1 MYPRRMRKLLACTRS
16 TRHVG
21 DFVFGG
27 FFLFL
32 HSAILLAHPGSRCPF
47 AFFPFLGNGW
57 IRRRTCYPR
66 EFWAVS
72 EIVQLNGKRPGRWR
86 RDVSDQ
92 MDERLHRLPIAR
104 GQAGGSGWNFAQRKR
119 EGNANCQE
127 RRGWCRSRC
136 YRYCCF
142 SSISSDLCFSAVQD
156 STA

>member
-1 MYPRRMRKLLACTRS
+1 MRHAGGIWDSVFPSRLGPVQA
-16 TRHVG
+16 
-21 DFVFGG
+21 VFGG

-32 HSAILLAHPGSRCPF
+32 RSAIRLAPWFPLPF

-104 GQAGGSGWNFAQRKR
+104 GRQAVLDGTLPR
-119 EGNANCQE
+119 EKG
-127 RRGWCRSRC
+127 RGMP
-136 YRYCCF
+136 
-142 SSISSDLCFSAVQD
+142 IAKKDEAGADLGA
-156 STA
+156 TATAAFPPFHQIFVFLLSKILLPD

>member
-1 MYPRRMRKLLACTRS
+1 MRKLLACTRS

-104 GQAGGSGWNFAQRKR
+104 GRQAVLDGTLPR
-119 EGNANCQE
+119 EKG
-127 RRGWCRSRC
+127 RGMP
-136 YRYCCF
+136 
-142 SSISSDLCFSAVQD
+142 IAKKDEAGADLGA
-156 STA
+156 TATAAFPPFHQIFVFLLSKILLPD